1 MQAAPGLDQYLD
13 ILQYLRKHRKTSG
26 KIDFRSTESDKICK
40 QFRLESPGLEPQT
53 LPCRRRSTDC
63 AWRAFAAQIKGGFS
77 MAIKV
82 VCVKLPRVLR
92 GVVKLFSGKKKVPQN
107 P

>member
-1 MQAAPGLDQYLD
+1 
-13 ILQYLRKHRKTSG
+13 
-26 KIDFRSTESDKICK
+26 
-40 QFRLESPGLEPQT
+40 
-53 LPCRRRSTDC
+53 
-63 AWRAFAAQIKGGFS
+63 